1 MRFSRRCS
9 TTGRLAPALVALA
22 LGVSNAAWAGSGGG
36 ADLGSVQQVLNGV
49 CTGLHI
55 TKCPQLPTI
64 NQVVV
69 EISALTGLT
78 PNVVRTNPRI
88 GVNVPPGAA
97 VDAGTLTGL
106 SNPLAFITTSNGQGQ
121 PIPTQPNNPAANS
134 FLSATTTPAAGPTTL
149 DLSFNFLP
157 RTNSTFA
164 PGQDIGDIT
173 LPIVVADVNKNLVRD
188 VSARLEIRGA
198 GGTSLTTDIVGD
210 FLGTGTPQ
218 TDQLSALGMSFSVI
232 FSPNEIATV
241 GIPLL
246 ITSDVAPAYLASVT
260 GSATGFEF
268 DPQDKL
274 FDGIN
279 PIASFLNASFLDDLN
294 DLTFAANADLAIARD
309 GRTIISDPVPEA
321 PEPSSLA
328 LLGSGLFG
336 LSLLRRRLRARQTD
350 PDAQRTAR
358 EP

>member
-1 MRFSRRCS
+1 
-9 TTGRLAPALVALA
+9 
-22 LGVSNAAWAGSGGG
+22 
-36 ADLGSVQQVLNGV
+36 
-49 CTGLHI
+49 
-55 TKCPQLPTI
+55 
-64 NQVVV
+64 
-69 EISALTGLT
+69 
-78 PNVVRTNPRI
+78 
-88 GVNVPPGAA
+88 

>member
-1 MRFSRRCS
+1 MRVPGRRA
-9 TTGRLAPALVALA
+9 TIAHLATMLLAAGLCGITPAR
-22 LGVSNAAWAGSGGG
+22 AGDGGG

-49 CTGLHI
+49 CAGLHI

-78 PNVVRTNPRI
+78 PNVVRTNPQI

-149 DLSFNFLP
+149 DLTFNFLP
-157 RTNSTFA
+157 RTNSTFT

-173 LPIVVADVNKNLVRD
+173 LPFVVADVNKNLVRD
-188 VSARLEIRGA
+188 VSATLEIRGA

-218 TDQLSALGMSFSVI
+218 TDQLSALGMSFSMI
-232 FSPNEIATV
+232 FNPNEISTV

-246 ITSDVAPAYLASVT
+246 ITSDIAPAYLASVK
-260 GSATGFEF
+260 GSASGFEF

-294 DLTFAANADLAIARD
+294 DLTFAANSDLAIARD
-309 GRTIISDPVPEA
+309 GRTIISDPVPEV
-321 PEPSSLA
+321 PEPSSLV

-336 LSLLRRRLRARQTD
+336 LALLRRRPGARQIH
-350 PDAQRTAR
+350 PDA
-358 EP
+358 